1 MTTQEAAETRLPA
14 VTLLQAGGRF
24 ALRISFALLAVI
36 YAAAAF
42 VPPAIFGTRAPAFGD
57 AVEQLYLGLMFE
69 GGFLM
74 FQGTLTD
81 IATRLKK
88 RPPIWAVLLIGVVLL
103 PFSVG
108 TMDVLRV
115 AYQSGAVVLIPLL
128 VSLVDRFMVMWHMP
142 DRTRVEKMAAR
153 ALIGN
158 RILTGLILGGLLTV
172 VVLADWWPSE
182 TVSPFLVAGAVYFA
196 IAAYDEWRV
205 RQPRFAEKPRTLFRY
220 DVLGIDYFA
229 PL

>member
-1 MTTQEAAETRLPA
+1 M
-14 VTLLQAGGRF
+14 TLLQDGGRLV
-24 ALRISFALLAVI
+24 LRFSFALLALI

-42 VPPAIFGTRAPAFGD
+42 VPPAMFGTRAPAFGA

-74 FQGTLTD
+74 FQATLID
-81 IATRLKK
+81 IATRLEK
-88 RPPIWAVLLIGVVLL
+88 RPPLWAVLLIGAVLL
-103 PFSVG
+103 PLSVG
-108 TMDVLRV
+108 AMDVLRF
-115 AYQSGAVVLIPLL
+115 AYDSGTVVLIPLL
-128 VSLVDRFMVMWHMP
+128 VSVVDRSMVMWHMP
-142 DRTRVEKMAAR
+142 DRTRVEKIAAR

-158 RILTGLILGGLLTV
+158 RIVTGLVLGGLLAV
-172 VVLADWWPSE
+172 VVLADWWPSDN
-182 TVSPFLVAGAVYFA
+182 VSPFLVAGASYFA

-205 RQPRFAEKPRTLFRY
+205 RQPRFAERPRTLFRY